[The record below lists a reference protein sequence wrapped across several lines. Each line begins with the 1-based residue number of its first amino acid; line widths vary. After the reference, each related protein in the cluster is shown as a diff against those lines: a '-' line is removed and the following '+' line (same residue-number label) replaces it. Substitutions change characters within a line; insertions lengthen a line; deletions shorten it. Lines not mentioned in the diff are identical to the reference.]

1 MFINCKGNLTVNNLK
16 ISTVHKF
23 KYLGLIISD
32 SSTKPEVLL
41 QARINKAVRAF
52 YAVKTNC
59 KFFKIFSISL
69 FSNVFSFD

>member
-1 MFINCKGNLTVNNLK
+1 MTVKNLK

-23 KYLGLIISD
+23 KYLGLIMSD

-41 QARINKAVRAF
+41 QARLNKAVRAF

-59 KFFKIFSISL
+59 KLLGIS
-69 FSNVFSFD
+69 NIRVKV

>member
-1 MFINCKGNLTVNNLK
+1 MTVKNLK

-23 KYLGLIISD
+23 QYLGLIMSD

-59 KFFKIFSISL
+59 KLLGISNIRVKI
-69 FSNVFSFD
+69 

>member
-1 MFINCKGNLTVNNLK
+1 MFINCKGNMTVKNLK

-23 KYLGLIISD
+23 KYLGLIMSD

-59 KFFKIFSISL
+59 KLLGISNIRVKI
-69 FSNVFSFD
+69 